1 MSKNMRSREPMPHQ
15 DPKDR
20 ITNFTEVALGYSE
33 EQAVGEAQ
41 RCLNCKKKPCITGCP
56 VEVAIP
62 DFIKLVAERDF
73 KGAITKIKE
82 TNALPAICGR
92 VCPQEEQ
99 CEKYCILGKRGEPVA
114 IGRLERFVAD
124 WEAANNGKDGACSAS
139 KAAQSAER
147 IAKVAVVGAGPA
159 GLTAAGELAGMGY
172 DVTVFEALHESGGV
186 LAYGIPPFRLPR
198 TILKRE
204 IEYIKS
210 LGASIE
216 TNSIVGKLY
225 TLRELLN
232 SGYSAIFIGTGA
244 GLPQFMGI
252 PGENLNGVYSANEYL
267 TRINL
272 MKAYMFPTH
281 PTPIRVGRKVAVI
294 GAGNVAMDAA
304 RCSLRMGA
312 EEVTIVY
319 RRSRTEMPA
328 RAEEIENAEEEG
340 VKFSLLTAPLKF
352 NGDENGYVK
361 SMECIRMELGEPD
374 ASGRRRPVPV
384 EGSEYTADVDTV
396 VIAIGQSPNPVV
408 RQSEPG
414 LETTRWGGIV
424 VDEETMATSIPGI
437 YAGGDTVTGA
447 ATVITAMGAGKK
459 AARAMDKYI
468 KDKLRKS

>member
-33 EQAVGEAQ
+33 EQAVGESQ

-216 TNSIVGKLY
+216 TNSI
-225 TLRELLN
+225 
-232 SGYSAIFIGTGA
+232 
-244 GLPQFMGI
+244 
-252 PGENLNGVYSANEYL
+252 
-267 TRINL
+267 
-272 MKAYMFPTH
+272 
-281 PTPIRVGRKVAVI
+281 
-294 GAGNVAMDAA
+294 
-304 RCSLRMGA
+304 
-312 EEVTIVY
+312 
-319 RRSRTEMPA
+319 
-328 RAEEIENAEEEG
+328 
-340 VKFSLLTAPLKF
+340 
-352 NGDENGYVK
+352 
-361 SMECIRMELGEPD
+361 
-374 ASGRRRPVPV
+374 
-384 EGSEYTADVDTV
+384 
-396 VIAIGQSPNPVV
+396 
-408 RQSEPG
+408 
-414 LETTRWGGIV
+414 
-424 VDEETMATSIPGI
+424 
-437 YAGGDTVTGA
+437 
-447 ATVITAMGAGKK
+447 
-459 AARAMDKYI
+459 
-468 KDKLRKS
+468 